1 MLFHSGM
8 NRRHLTTL
16 AVTTIGLLSIVA
28 SERPAGAA
36 GGRTTCEA
44 IVPKLDEILASSSV
58 VRVNQDNLSRG
69 LALTVKGQT
78 RPRGIVWKTPT
89 PGLEGASL
97 RFRKTAGTSENAVTA
112 CEFQRYG
119 GRWMLSAHDEGN
131 VKRDAPSEWSRTWT
145 RASAPG
151 EWAYAV
157 IANVSSPSTEG
168 VLMIQ

>member
-1 MLFHSGM
+1 M
-8 NRRHLTTL
+8 NRRSLTLIFTSL
-16 AVTTIGLLSIVA
+16 GLLSIVA
-28 SERPAGAA
+28 TERPAASET

-44 IVPKLDEILASSSV
+44 IVPKLDEILGKTEV

-69 LALTVKGQT
+69 VSLVVKGAT

-97 RFRKTAGTSENAVTA
+97 RFRKTAGTSENAVVA
-112 CEFQRYG
+112 CEFQRWG
-119 GRWMLSAHDEGN
+119 GRWALSAYDSGN
-131 VKRDAPSEWSRTWT
+131 VRRDAPSEWSRTWS
-145 RASAPG
+145 RATAPG

-157 IANVSSPSTEG
+157 IVNVNSPSTEG